1 LFDTSTFAVSLLLET
16 FLALFAI
23 VTNVLFVVLLWKCR
37 LIHLNV
43 RILLGNQSACA
54 LLAAAY
60 IVAKSAY
67 TLWQIAGKTNFSISA
82 YECQMTELIYM
93 VPMQVVARFV
103 LVIAIDRALALSRHS
118 TYHIIKWYY
127 TIVIVPIVWMIAVIC
142 AGVNFY
148 YSMAETLPFC
158 VAVLLSPPIVLY
170 LHTIGNMLLE
180 LVAVL
185 LFVLVLVHSRK
196 ELLNFYINQAQL
208 SLRSRLQ
215 LRRNMELTETLL
227 PSVILHAATHF
238 TIFITMIITQ
248 ANDESSLDSKIILLQ
263 YFAYAPQVFLI
274 GVHPLCCV
282 LKSSRLRNE
291 LRTMLLQDEGRRNL
305 APAVEV
311 PSMNPLGSMSP
322 VGSEGQDEAE
332 LRFQSLQLAWDAQFE
347 CRKKSKLQR

>member
-1 LFDTSTFAVSLLLET
+1 
-16 FLALFAI
+16 
-23 VTNVLFVVLLWKCR
+23 
-37 LIHLNV
+37 
-43 RILLGNQSACA
+43 
-54 LLAAAY
+54 
-60 IVAKSAY
+60 
-67 TLWQIAGKTNFSISA
+67 
-82 YECQMTELIYM
+82 
-93 VPMQVVARFV
+93 
-103 LVIAIDRALALSRHS
+103 
-118 TYHIIKWYY
+118 
-127 TIVIVPIVWMIAVIC
+127 
-142 AGVNFY
+142 
-148 YSMAETLPFC
+148 
-158 VAVLLSPPIVLY
+158 
-170 LHTIGNMLLE
+170 MLLE
-180 LVAVL
+180 LIAVL

-238 TIFITMIITQ
+238 SIFISIFFVTEAKNEKSI
-248 ANDESSLDSKIILLQ
+248 DSKILFLQ
-263 YFAYAPQVFLI
+263 FFYFAPQIFLI

-305 APAVEV
+305 APAAEV

-347 CRKKSKLQR
+347 YRKKSKLQR